1 MIRALSFIYRQ
12 SSGPSWHFMILVR
25 PRCCTKRNTNE
36 IVENR
41 ISNAQQELEDVK
53 SPESKEHEKAAE
65 AAGVT
70 PAEVAKALREKEE
83 DKDGK

>member
-1 MIRALSFIYRQ
+1 
-12 SSGPSWHFMILVR
+12 
-25 PRCCTKRNTNE
+25 
-36 IVENR
+36 
-41 ISNAQQELEDVK
+41 LEDVK

-70 PAEVAKALREKEE
+70 VAEVAKALREKED